1 MTYTSSAMT
10 ALAACL
16 VLTLAGCRTPPPSTA
31 IKSNSPALRGIKSWV
46 AAGAGQYNTAF
57 TGSLDYDNHVSAV
70 VGHLDLI
77 NAYRF
82 TLALQSTNGQC
93 AFVLHRNWAGT
104 HFFVQ
109 PHRAYAALA
118 RAIGKGIS
126 LAFRRPEGPW
136 RAAVKAAADV
146 VVYKD
151 ANANRFQWN
160 FTPGAN
166 GLLLT
171 QLHVKTPS
179 GADYVITFS
188 TPSAG
193 GTGSMDISDSTLH
206 FVLHVR
212 LHKSSEA
219 SITARIP

>member
-1 MTYTSSAMT
+1 MKNTSSVMA
-10 ALAACL
+10 ALAVIL
-16 VLTLAGCRTPPPSTA
+16 LLTLAGCRNPPPSTA
-31 IKSNSPALRGIKSWV
+31 IKTDSPALRGIKSWV
-46 AAGAGQYNTAF
+46 AAGAGPCNTRF
-57 TGSLDYDNHVSAV
+57 TGSLTRGTQSSAV
-70 VGHLDLI
+70 IGHLDLI

-82 TLALQSTNGQC
+82 TLAVQSTDGQC

-151 ANANRFQWN
+151 ANDNRFQWN

-166 GLLLT
+166 GLLPT
-171 QLHVKTPS
+171 HLHVKTPS
-179 GADYVITFS
+179 GADYVVTFNS
-188 TPSAG
+188 TAAG
-193 GTGSMDISDSTLH
+193 GAGSMVISDSALNYI
-206 FVLHVR
+206 LHVR
-212 LHKSSEA
+212 LHTSSEA

>member
-1 MTYTSSAMT
+1 MTYSSSAMT

-16 VLTLAGCRTPPPSTA
+16 VLTLAGCRNPPPSTA
-31 IKSNSPALRGIKSWV
+31 IKTDSPALRGIKSWV
-46 AAGAGQYNTAF
+46 AAGAGPCNTAF

-82 TLALQSTNGQC
+82 TLALQSTDAQC

-109 PHRAYAALA
+109 PRRSYAALA
-118 RAIGKGIS
+118 RAIGKGVS

-136 RAAVKAAADV
+136 HATVKAAADV

-151 ANANRFQWN
+151 ANDNRFQWN

-166 GLLLT
+166 GLLPT
-171 QLHVKTPS
+171 HLHVKTPS
-179 GADYVITFS
+179 GADYVVTFNS
-188 TPSAG
+188 TAAG
-193 GTGSMDISDSTLH
+193 GAGSMVISDSALNYI
-206 FVLHVR
+206 LHVR
-212 LHKSSEA
+212 LHTSSEA